1 MKILFV
7 NAINPK
13 KEIENRFTPLGIG
26 YMISSMRKRFG
37 TDAITFS
44 IVDYDVEKAIAS
56 FEPDIVGISAVSQNY
71 DKAIQYA
78 RMAKQYNKIVACGGV
93 HISMMPFSLDRD
105 MDVGIIGEGE
115 KTICELVELY
125 QEKKSLSPK
134 DLQKMK
140 GIVYWQDNGV
150 IAITDKRDLI
160 LPLDDIP
167 FPAREDF
174 ANGSSTYMFSSR
186 GCPYRCN
193 FCASSRFWNKVRFF
207 SAEYVVNEIQYLYEQ
222 YNVKRISF
230 YDDLFPSN
238 VKRVRQIVTLLKQRD
253 LLGRVD
259 FTCAIRANRVN
270 EEIISLLKKMGFIS
284 LSIGLESGCET
295 TLAYLKG
302 NVSVRQNENAVKT
315 IHKYNIPLRC
325 SFVIGSPS
333 ETKEDII
340 ETLDF
345 IRRNQ
350 PMEFDVYVL
359 TPFPG
364 TPVWDYAKS
373 RGLVKDHMDW
383 GRLNVNFEDNYH
395 SAIILSERLTRKE
408 IYALFLKFR
417 RYHSNKETYNIIIKG
432 LRNPFKIPG
441 FLLRKYFYRRM

>member
-7 NAINPK
+7 NAIDPE

-26 YMISSMRKRFG
+26 YMISSMRTRFG
-37 TDAITFS
+37 ADAITFS
-44 IVDYDVEKAIAS
+44 IVDVDVERAIAS
-56 FEPDIVGISAVSQNY
+56 FEPDIIGISTVSQNY
-71 DKAIQYA
+71 GKAIQYA
-78 RMAKQYNKIVACGGV
+78 RLAKRYNKIVICGGV
-93 HISMMPFSLDRD
+93 HISMLPFSLDKD

-115 KTICELVELY
+115 ETICELVELY
-125 QEKKSLSPK
+125 QKRKSLSPK

-140 GIVYWQDNGV
+140 GIVYWGDNGAIV
-150 IAITDKRDLI
+150 IADKRELI
-160 LPLDDIP
+160 HLDDIP
-167 FPAREDF
+167 FPAREYF
-174 ANGSSTYMFSSR
+174 ANGSNTYMFTSR
-186 GCPYRCN
+186 GCPYRCC

-207 SAEYVVNEIQYLYEQ
+207 SAEYVVSEIQCLYEQ

-238 VKRVRQIVTLLKQRD
+238 VERVRQIVTLLKQRD
-253 LLGRVD
+253 LLGKVD

-284 LSIGLESGCET
+284 ISIGLESGCEA

-315 IHKYNIPLRC
+315 IQKYNIPLRC
-325 SFVIGSPS
+325 SFVIGSPA
-333 ETKEDII
+333 ETEEDII

-373 RGLVKDHMDW
+373 RGLVTDHMDW
-383 GRLNVNFEDNYH
+383 DSLNVNFADNYQ
-395 SAIILSERLTRKE
+395 SAIILSERLSRRE

-417 RYHSNKETYNIIIKG
+417 RYQSNKEMYNIIIKG

-441 FLLRKYFYRRM
+441 FLLRKYFYQRM